1 MNCLDEIVLEKREPV
16 EKETAFFSCVEKE
29 GNNNSCTDE
38 AMKITTFLYGS
49 CAFDSLGI

>member
-1 MNCLDEIVLEKREPV
+1 MNCLDEIALEKRELV
-16 EKETAFFSCVEKE
+16 EKEKAFFSCVQSTNETRK

-49 CAFDSLGI
+49 

>member
-16 EKETAFFSCVEKE
+16 EKETAFFSCAQLTNETRK

-49 CAFDSLGI
+49 

>member
-1 MNCLDEIVLEKREPV
+1 MNCLDEIVQEKRELV
-16 EKETAFFSCVEKE
+16 EKETAFFSCVRLTDETRK

-49 CAFDSLGI
+49 